1 MHENTE
7 PTTPAAFTVT
17 GAVGYSGLARTYLY
31 ENRHRVDW
39 IKAGRRSLIT
49 RESLDRLL
57 LELLQR
63 TRGGARSIHP
73 EPLAAGLKVANH
85 GGQKQTVDGSKS
97 KHLHQTQKLD
107 DEEL

>member
-17 GAVGYSGLARTYLY
+17 GAVGYSGLTRTYLY

-39 IKAGRRSLIT
+39 IKAGRRSLVT

-57 LELLQR
+57 LELLHE
-63 TRGGARSIHP
+63 TSTGAGKFRRPPTPFKAASAIKVGKRRSSSSARRHSNQ
-73 EPLAAGLKVANH
+73 EPM
-85 GGQKQTVDGSKS
+85 
-97 KHLHQTQKLD
+97 
-107 DEEL
+107 DEEV

>member
-7 PTTPAAFTVT
+7 TTPFAFTVT
-17 GAVGYSGLARTYLY
+17 GAASYSGLTRTFLY
-31 ENRHRVDW
+31 ENRAHLDW

-57 LELLQR
+57 LKLLHR
-63 TRGGARSIHP
+63 TRA
-73 EPLAAGLKVANH
+73 AAGIPNPARACGPKSPTNWREGELP
-85 GGQKQTVDGSKS
+85 VDPIS
-97 KHLHQTQKLD
+97 KHPQLSHGEPT